1 MALIVARG
9 VEKAFGDRVV
19 LRGCDLVVERGD
31 RVGLVGA
38 NGCGKSTLLR
48 VLAGAED
55 AGGEVIRAGRLA
67 MLDQEPKLNGL
78 TVLDAATRALGW
90 HADLLRRWEDA
101 AARHDE
107 EALASAQTLLDHHGW
122 DLSHQVDA
130 VLSRVKAPP
139 HDAPLSRLS
148 GGELRRVAL
157 AVALLEAPDV
167 LLLDEPTNHL
177 DADTVV
183 WLEGVLAAWRGAVV
197 VVTHDRYLLEAV
209 VSSIVEVEDG
219 LTVGYEGSYA
229 DYLLARAERRASM
242 EQAEDRRLALIEH
255 EAEWASRSPAAR
267 STKQKGRLE
276 RLEALR
282 ALRPLKREET
292 FSLDLRT
299 GSKLSTL
306 AEARGLRK
314 GYGNRLLFKNIE
326 FNLSAGDR
334 VGVLGPNGTGKS
346 TLLGA
351 LTGAVTPDAGQIQWG
366 PRVKVALLDQARSG
380 LNDQDSVWEAAGEGN
395 DSVKVGDAWVHVA
408 SFLGRFLFTREHL
421 SQRVSKLSGG
431 ERARLLLA
439 KLLLQGANVLL
450 LDEPTNDLD
459 LMTLSVLEE
468 ALLAFDGA
476 SVIVTHDRAFL
487 DRVCNKVLA
496 FEGGGQ
502 VTQYASRGQ
511 AVEAERRRLQAAEAA
526 EAEASRQAAARAPT
540 PAPAAP
546 TGSKKLSYK
555 EQKELEALPATIEA
569 LEAEHTELGLTL
581 ADPATFKRGG
591 AELRALSASL
601 SALEEQIAAAYA
613 RWEALEARR

>member
-9 VEKAFGDRVV
+9 IDKAFGDRHV

-31 RVGLVGA
+31 RIGLVGA

-48 VLAGAED
+48 VLAGSESAS
-55 AGGEVIRAGRLA
+55 GEVIRSGRLS
-67 MLDQEPKLNGL
+67 MLDQEPRLPGA
-78 TVLDAATRALGW
+78 TVREAAESALRW
-90 HADLLRRWEDA
+90 HRDLLARWEAA

-107 EALASAQTLLDHHGW
+107 AALAEAQALPDVHGW
-122 DLSHQVDA
+122 DLSHQVEA
-130 VLSRVKAPP
+130 VLSRVRAPP
-139 HDAPLSRLS
+139 MDAPLARLS

-183 WLEGVLAAWRGAVV
+183 WLEGVLDNWRGAVV

-209 VSSIVEVEDG
+209 STSIVEVEDG
-219 LTVGYEGSYA
+219 LCVGYEGSYA
-229 DYLLARAERRASM
+229 DYLLARAERRAAL

-267 STKQKGRLE
+267 STKQKGRLD
-276 RLEALR
+276 RLEALK
-282 ALRPLKREET
+282 AMRPLKKEET
-292 FSLDLRT
+292 FELDLRT
-299 GSKLSTL
+299 GSKLATL
-306 AEARGLRK
+306 AETRGLTKR
-314 GYGNRLLFKNIE
+314 YGDRLLFKNLE
-326 FNLSAGDR
+326 FNLQARDR

-346 TLLGA
+346 TLLAA
-351 LTGAVTPDAGQIQWG
+351 LNGKLVLDAGQIQWG

-380 LNDQDSVWEAAGEGN
+380 LKEDDTVWEAAGEGN
-395 DSVKVGDAWVHVA
+395 DNVKVGDTWVHVA

-487 DRVCNKVLA
+487 DRVCNKVLV
-496 FEGGGQ
+496 FEGGGV
-502 VTQYASRGQ
+502 VTQYASRLQ
-511 AVEAERRRLQAAEAA
+511 AVEAEKRRTQAAEAA
-526 EAEASRQAAARAPT
+526 AAEAARKEAAKK
-540 PAPAAP
+540 APAAP
-546 TGSKKLSYK
+546 SAATPSKKLSFK
-555 EQKELEALPATIEA
+555 EQRELDTLPATIEQ
-569 LEAEHTELGLTL
+569 LEAEHAALSATL

-591 AELRALSASL
+591 PDLRALTAEL
-601 SALEEQIAAAYA
+601 AELEAKIAASYA
-613 RWEALEARR
+613 RWEALEGRR